1 VIVIHFRLKGWM
13 PVKIVRCF
21 VSAWFTVHLCT
32 APIDI
37 NNEYPYTKI
46 IKVLQCEMLELCL
59 WDLKE
64 I

>member
-1 VIVIHFRLKGWM
+1 MLSGKTTY
-13 PVKIVRCF
+13 
-21 VSAWFTVHLCT
+21 VSLIIDASID

-37 NNEYPYTKI
+37 NNEHPYTKI

-64 I
+64 S